1 MIKNLLGKNIWY
13 NFNKE
18 NMQYFY
24 YKKLYHLKI
33 YGIIFHKNFTIKRR
47 KIW

>member
-1 MIKNLLGKNIWY
+1 MKNLLGKNIWY

-18 NMQYFY
+18 NIRYSFCEE
-24 YKKLYHLKI
+24 LYHLKI
-33 YGIIFHKNFTIKRR
+33 YGIIFHKNFTIKRS